1 MPFTFGGNKMVKLCK
16 THGYLFFVLMF
27 VCLLAI
33 PAQGRA
39 QFKEKVRDLLNN
51 HERVWA
57 AKHTIESLEEAV
69 SVSKKDWFP
78 NLGVTGNL
86 GKEDRNNP
94 NVTADTDF
102 TAKELSLTL
111 TQPIFDYGARNK
123 RIDIATLGVTQARQ
137 TLELTKQSLLLEAI
151 TAQTGLIT
159 AYKNWKSAKLSVQNI
174 KRQTQLESAKVKK
187 GAGFSTDVLQAKVQ
201 LAGAEA
207 RYIQAFGAL
216 KTARNRFKALF
227 GEVPF
232 DESALTDIEL
242 PVEILPSKID
252 IAVEM
257 ALENN
262 LQLASLKTG
271 KYIAK
276 SAIQQTKAEQFFP
289 NIDFVAEQKYKT
301 NVGGTQGYAKETN
314 VKLQLTYNFNLGLS
328 SLNNYNAAKS
338 NYKAAD
344 RQFYDAKKLVIEAV
358 SNSYDQYVTQRKSAE
373 MLKSQAEIS
382 QAFLN
387 LARKERKL
395 GKRSLIDILAGETAL
410 INAKSDAETAKGQLV
425 LSAYNVL
432 SVIGILT
439 LEKVKISN
447 KK

>member
-1 MPFTFGGNKMVKLCK
+1 MYTLLLVDLKMIKSFRTYGCPFFI
-16 THGYLFFVLMF
+16 LMF
-27 VCLLAI
+27 VFLIAL
-33 PAQGRA
+33 PGQSRA
-39 QFKEKVRDLLNN
+39 QFKEKVGDLLAN
-51 HERVWA
+51 HERIWA
-57 AKHTIESLEEAV
+57 AKYTIESLEEAV
-69 SVSKKDWFP
+69 LVSKKDWLP
-78 NLGVTGNL
+78 NLGITGNL

-111 TQPIFDYGARNK
+111 TQPIFDYGAKNK
-123 RIDIATLGVTQARQ
+123 RIDIAKLGVLQAQ
-137 TLELTKQSLLLEAI
+137 KTLELTKQSLLLEAI
-151 TAQTGLIT
+151 TAQTGLIN
-159 AYKNWKSAKLSVQNI
+159 AYKNWKYAKLSVQNI

-216 KTARNRFKALF
+216 KTARNRYKALF
-227 GEVPF
+227 GDVPF
-232 DESALTDIEL
+232 NESALSEIVL
-242 PVEILPSKID
+242 PIDVLPTKID
-252 IAVEM
+252 SAVKL

-262 LQLASLKTG
+262 LQLGSLKSA

-289 NIDFVAEQKYKT
+289 KIDFVAEQKYKT

-314 VKLQLTYNFNLGLS
+314 LKLQLSYNFNLGFS

-338 NYKAAD
+338 NFKAAD
-344 RQFYDAKKLVIEAV
+344 RQYYDAEKLVIEAV

-373 MLKSQAEIS
+373 MLTSQAEIS
-382 QAFLN
+382 EAFLG

-425 LSAYNVL
+425 ISAYNVL
-432 SVIGILT
+432 SVIGILS
-439 LEKVKISN
+439 LEKVKIS
-447 KK
+447 K

>member
-1 MPFTFGGNKMVKLCK
+1 MSFIFGEIKMVELCK
-16 THGYLFFVLMF
+16 TRGCQFFVVMF
-27 VCLLAI
+27 VCLLVI

-39 QFKEKVRDLLNN
+39 QFKETVRDLLIN
-51 HERVWA
+51 HERIWA
-57 AKHTIESLEEAV
+57 AKHAIESLEEAEL
-69 SVSKKDWFP
+69 VSKKDWFP
-78 NLGVTGNL
+78 NLSVTGNL

-123 RIDIATLGVTQARQ
+123 RIDIAKLGVTQAKK

-159 AYKNWKSAKLSVQNI
+159 AYKNWKYARLSVQNI

-216 KTARNRFKALF
+216 KTARNRYKALF

-232 DESALTDIEL
+232 DESSLTNIEL

-252 IAVEM
+252 LAVEM

-289 NIDFVAEQKYKT
+289 KIDFVAEQKYKT

-314 VKLQLTYNFNLGLS
+314 VKLQLTYNFNLGFS

-338 NYKAAD
+338 NFKAAD
-344 RQFYDAKKLVIEAV
+344 KQYYDAKKLVIEAV
-358 SNSYDQYVTQRKSAE
+358 RNSYDQYVTQRKSAE

-382 QAFLN
+382 QAFLS

-447 KK
+447 